1 MELNIIKMYPYIL
14 NIYGDMG
21 NNQILKKR
29 CEWRGI
35 DVNIYNLEKNKPLDI
50 PIEEADIILMGGA
63 SDKAQ
68 TILSEDLIKQRDSL
82 YNYIEEDGV
91 LLAICGSYQMF
102 GDKYIDLD
110 KENIPCLEIFDMESV
125 SSQDRLIG
133 NIILENNLG
142 LEPKTLV
149 GFENHGGHTYHEYD
163 NLGTVKYG
171 SGNNGEDQR
180 EGLIYKNFVGTYL
193 HGPLLPKNPH
203 LADMLILNALKRKYN
218 IDSLEPLD
226 DSIELKAHN
235 NLVNRL
241 LSSNTPV

>member
-1 MELNIIKMYPYIL
+1 MELDIIEMYPYIL

-21 NNQILKKR
+21 NCEILKKR

-35 DVNIYNLEKNKPLDI
+35 KTNIHKLKKGEPLEI
-50 PIEEADIILMGGA
+50 PIEDADIILMGGA

-82 YNYIEEDGV
+82 YSYIENDGV

-110 KENIPCLEIFDMESV
+110 KENIPCLEIFDMESI
-125 SSQDRLIG
+125 SSENRLIG
-133 NIILENNLG
+133 NIILKNNLN
-142 LEPKTLV
+142 LNPETLV
-149 GFENHGGHTYHEYD
+149 GFENHGGHTYHEYE

-171 SGNNGEDQR
+171 CGNNGQDSK
-180 EGLIYKNFVGTYL
+180 EGLIYKNFIGTYL

-203 LADMLILNALKRKYN
+203 LADKLILEALKQKYN
-218 IDSLEPLD
+218 INSLSPLD

-235 NLVNRL
+235 TIVNKL
-241 LSSNTPV
+241 LNK

>member
-21 NNQILKKR
+21 NIQILKKR

-35 DVNIYNLEKNKPLDI
+35 DVNIHNLEKGKPLDI
-50 PIEEADIILMGGA
+50 AIEDADIIVMGGA
-63 SDKAQ
+63 SDRAQ
-68 TILSEDLIKQRDSL
+68 TILSDDLLNQRDSL
-82 YNYIEEDGV
+82 YSYIENNGV

-125 SSQDRLIG
+125 STKDRLIG
-133 NIILENNLG
+133 NIVLENNLG
-142 LEPKTLV
+142 LNPKTLV
-149 GFENHGGHTYHEYD
+149 GFENHGGHTYHEYE

-171 SGNNGEDQR
+171 SGNNGEDLK
-180 EGLIYKNFVGTYL
+180 EGLIYKNFIGTYL

-203 LADMLILNALKRKYN
+203 LADNLILNALKRKHDV
-218 IDSLEPLD
+218 DSLSQLD
-226 DSIELKAHN
+226 DSAELEAHN
-235 NLVNRL
+235 AVVNKL
-241 LSSNTPV
+241 LNNES